1 MAPPESPGAR
11 SLTNELNVQ
20 MNGAS
25 ADLLI
30 SHERI
35 GVLGFW
41 GIEYL
46 CDFELFF
53 EEQLCIFGFLH
64 IYVV

>member
-1 MAPPESPGAR
+1 MVPPESPFPC

-41 GIEYL
+41 SNAML
-46 CDFELFF
+46 SLDAREL
-53 EEQLCIFGFLH
+53 ESTLTN
-64 IYVV
+64 

>member
-1 MAPPESPGAR
+1 MVPHDFRARR

-20 MNGAS
+20 MNGWRTN
-25 ADLLI
+25 LLI

-41 GIEYL
+41 GIDCL
-46 CDFELFF
+46 LLADTFSLLDFF
-53 EEQLCIFGFLH
+53 
-64 IYVV
+64 